1 MKIQLQLDF
10 GGIKMAKPDENNN
23 GDPIDE
29 GKSLTEMARKVML
42 ATIGAV
48 ALAQEEAEVFIKK
61 LIERGEIAEKDGR
74 KMMDDLKEK
83 RKKRAKSAEDELESR
98 VSQILDRTGVPTKS
112 DVETLSAKITELTK
126 KIDELK
132 EVQS

>member
-1 MKIQLQLDF
+1 
-10 GGIKMAKPDENNN
+10 MAKTETKTNEE
-23 GDPIDE
+23 PIDD
-29 GKSLTEMARKVML
+29 GKSLTEMARNVML

-48 ALAQEEAEVFIKK
+48 ALAQEEAEAFIKK

-83 RKKRAKSAEDELESR
+83 RQKKSKNAEDEMESR
-98 VSQILDRTGVPTKS
+98 VTKILERTGVPTKS
-112 DVETLSAKITELTK
+112 DINALSEKITALTA

-132 EVQS
+132 ETQS